1 MLNAL
6 VSVSLMILT
15 LTLVLLVGAAVPLMF
30 QAGRTLTAYE
40 RLAETIDVEIKP
52 TLLEVKDAIAGIN
65 QIRSITTQ
73 RVNEVSH
80 KVDEV
85 ADTVGNATVGA
96 ARRSSVWGAGLL
108 AGVRAYFNSH
118 EPKQLEARSSEANQY
133 PSARSETNG

>member
-1 MLNAL
+1 MLLNVM
-6 VSVSLMILT
+6 VSVSLMFLA
-15 LTLVLLVGAAVPLMF
+15 LTLVMLAGAAVPLMF

-52 TLLEVKDAIAGIN
+52 TLLEVKDAIQGIN

-80 KVDEV
+80 RVEDV
-85 ADTVGNATVGA
+85 ADTVGTA
-96 ARRSSVWGAGLL
+96 AGQAAKRSSVWGAGLL
-108 AGVRAYFNSH
+108 AGVQAYFNR
-118 EPKQLEARSSEANQY
+118 EQETRQIEAKQY